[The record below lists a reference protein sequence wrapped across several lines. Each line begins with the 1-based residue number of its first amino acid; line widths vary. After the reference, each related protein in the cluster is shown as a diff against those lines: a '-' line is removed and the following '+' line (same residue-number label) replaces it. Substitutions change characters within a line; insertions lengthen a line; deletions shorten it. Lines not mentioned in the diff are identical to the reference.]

1 MSNLAVGFTITQES
15 GCGSL
20 IFDDVTVYGAG
31 GGSGELPSYGDIGK
45 TTIEFDLSNG
55 ETVTLTNFVPT
66 EADPTIQIFAGDLGY
81 DDIIPDQICQ
91 IIYTIYDT
99 GGNVIG
105 TATTPTLFCCNFL
118 ACFYANA
125 QSVVVNNCCDK
136 SKLQAL
142 TDMWT
147 RFLGIQA
154 SMGCNSCC
162 STGDIEQLSIDCSK
176 FCLTGN
182 CG

>member
-55 ETVTLTNFVPT
+55 ETITITNFVPT
-66 EADPTIQIFAGDLGY
+66 EAEPTIQIFAGDLNY
-81 DDIIPDQICQ
+81 LDIIPDQICN
-91 IIYTIYDT
+91 ITYTIYDT

-105 TATTPTLFCCNFL
+105 TATSPVLFCCNFL
-118 ACFYANA
+118 SCFY
-125 QSVVVNNCCDK
+125 NNVKQVLGDKCC
-136 SKLQAL
+136 SSGKLDAL
-142 TDMWT
+142 TTMWV
-147 RFLGIQA
+147 RFIAIQA
-154 SMGCNSCC
+154 SVQCNACC
-162 STGDIEQLSIDCSK
+162 SSGEIEQLAIDCGRW
-176 FCLTGN
+176 CITGG
-182 CG
+182 C